1 MYQIAAAIELHTRHE
16 RPVYGIRI
24 EFCRSENPIEL
35 ASEAQMLGQGR
46 GMELLWGNSTPPFA
60 YADEMHGA
68 YTHEPIEIV
77 ISPIDYP

>member
-1 MYQIAAAIELHTRHE
+1 
-16 RPVYGIRI
+16 
-24 EFCRSENPIEL
+24 
-35 ASEAQMLGQGR
+35 MLGQGW